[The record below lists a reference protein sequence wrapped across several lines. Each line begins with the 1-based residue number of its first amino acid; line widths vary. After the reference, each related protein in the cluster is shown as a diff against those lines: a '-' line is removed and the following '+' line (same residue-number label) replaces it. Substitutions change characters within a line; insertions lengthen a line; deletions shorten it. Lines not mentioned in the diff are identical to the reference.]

1 MEKFREVLNLHLKYR
16 NALGYCLVSLLT
28 AGGERIFSSA
38 VFQCPCSASWN
49 LPYGLVFLLVPA
61 LALFLLGYVLS
72 ARTWRL
78 LTGCCAR
85 GCGAGLRG
93 ALVCAQISATAAV
106 APLTWVA
113 VALLG
118 GAFYECAASGSEV
131 LARYLCVGRD
141 PRCVAQLPLVP
152 CQQAQAPDVKQLHK
166 ELQRELTAHS
176 QVLGWIL
183 IAVVIILLLI
193 FTSISRCRSPV
204 SYMQLKFW
212 EIYLQQEQQI
222 FKSQA
227 TEHATQL
234 AQENVKCFFERS
246 HPQEYNTPSI
256 KDWQKISSLYT
267 FNPKEQYYST
277 LHKYVNKKQ
286 KSQSST
292 ASEEGAMVPVLGFVD
307 SSDMNST
314 TDL

>member
-1 MEKFREVLNLHLKYR
+1 MEKFREVLNLHLKHR

-28 AGGERIFSSA
+28 AGGERIFSSV

-61 LALFLLGYVLS
+61 LALFLLGCMLNGS
-72 ARTWRL
+72 TWRL
-78 LTGCCAR
+78 LTGCCSR
-85 GCGAGLRG
+85 GSREWQRG
-93 ALVCAQISATAAV
+93 ASVCLNIGAAALVT
-106 APLTWVA
+106 PLIWVA

-118 GAFYECAASGSEV
+118 GTFYECAASGTK
-131 LARYLCVGRD
+131 LAVRYLCGNSNSN
-141 PRCVAQLPLVP
+141 CSAQLPLVP
-152 CQQAQAPDVKQLHK
+152 CQQAQAPDMKQL
-166 ELQRELTAHS
+166 QRKLTAHS
-176 QVLGWIL
+176 QMLGWSL
-183 IAVVIILLLI
+183 IAIVIIVLLI
-193 FTSISRCRSPV
+193 FTSINRCWSPV

-234 AQENVKCFFERS
+234 AQENVKCFFEHS

>member
-1 MEKFREVLNLHLKYR
+1 MEKFREVLNLHLKHR

-38 VFQCPCSASWN
+38 VFQCPCSAAWN

-106 APLTWVA
+106 APLTWMA

-152 CQQAQAPDVKQLHK
+152 CQQAQAPDVKQLQK
-166 ELQRELTAHS
+166 ELTAQS
-176 QVLGWIL
+176 QVGRPRRMRSGGRRGTGFCGADGEVETRALAPDTEGKL
-183 IAVVIILLLI
+183 TRMAVG
-193 FTSISRCRSPV
+193 
-204 SYMQLKFW
+204 
-212 EIYLQQEQQI
+212 
-222 FKSQA
+222 FK
-227 TEHATQL
+227 
-234 AQENVKCFFERS
+234 
-246 HPQEYNTPSI
+246 
-256 KDWQKISSLYT
+256 
-267 FNPKEQYYST
+267 
-277 LHKYVNKKQ
+277 
-286 KSQSST
+286 
-292 ASEEGAMVPVLGFVD
+292 
-307 SSDMNST
+307 
-314 TDL
+314 

>member
-1 MEKFREVLNLHLKYR
+1 MEKFREVLNLHLKHR
-16 NALGYCLVSLLT
+16 HALGYCLVSLLT
-28 AGGERIFSSA
+28 VGGERIFSTT
-38 VFQCPCSASWN
+38 VFQCPCSAAWN

-61 LALFLLGYVLS
+61 LVLFLLGYLLS
-72 ARTWRL
+72 ASTWRV
-78 LTGCCAR
+78 LTACCSR
-85 GCGAGLRG
+85 GCKERRRG
-93 ALVCAQISATAAV
+93 AWVCLNISATALV

-118 GAFYECAASGSEV
+118 GTFYECAASGTK
-131 LARYLCVGRD
+131 LAARYLCED
-141 PRCVAQLPLVP
+141 PNSNCSALLPLVP
-152 CQQAQAPDVKQLHK
+152 CQQAQAPDVNQK
-166 ELQRELTAHS
+166 ELQRRLTAQS
-176 QVLGWIL
+176 QVSGWIL
-183 IAVVIILLLI
+183 IAIVIIVLLI
-193 FTSISRCRSPV
+193 VTSITRCRSPV

-234 AQENVKCFFERS
+234 AKENIKCFFECS
-246 HPQEYNTPSI
+246 HPQEFNTPRT
-256 KDWQKISSLYT
+256 KAWQKISSLYT

-286 KSQSST
+286 ENQSST
-292 ASEEGAMVPVLGFVD
+292 SSEEGEMLCVLNFVE
-307 SSDMNST
+307 STHMNSI